1 MNHYAIFIQSYS
13 SYLNGAL
20 FHHNGKA
27 GTQFLV
33 PQLARAWRQVT
44 NDVFRSLGKCGMG
57 DAPFNRF
64 IEQYQTLES
73 IREHLDLDVAQLEL
87 EYERQEKS
95 DHYGEV

>member
-20 FHHNGKA
+20 FHQNGKA
-27 GTQFLV
+27 GRQFLV

-44 NDVFRSLGKCGMG
+44 NDVFRSRSIGEN
-57 DAPFNRF
+57 AYNRF
-64 IEQYQTLES
+64 VEQYQTLES
-73 IREHLDLDVAQLEL
+73 IREHLDLDRAQLEL
-87 EYERQEKS
+87 EYAKQQKF

>member
-1 MNHYAIFIQSYS
+1 MNHYAIFLQSYS

-20 FHHNGKA
+20 FHQNGKA

-44 NDVFRSLGKCGMG
+44 ADVFRSRKTGN
-57 DAPFNRF
+57 DNAYNRF

-73 IREHLDLDVAQLEL
+73 IREHLRIERIQCEL
-87 EYERQEKS
+87 EYAKQEKF

>member
-20 FHHNGKA
+20 FHQNGKA
-27 GTQFLV
+27 GAQFLV

-44 NDVFRSLGKCGMG
+44 NDVFRSRKIGEN
-57 DAPFNRF
+57 AYNRF
-64 IEQYQTLES
+64 VEQYQTLET
-73 IREHLDLDVAQLEL
+73 IREHLDLDRAQLEL
-87 EYERQEKS
+87 EYAKQQKF

>member
-20 FHHNGKA
+20 FHQNGKA
-27 GTQFLV
+27 GAQFLV

-44 NDVFRSLGKCGMG
+44 ADVFRSR
-57 DAPFNRF
+57 DNENETAYNRF
-64 IEQYQTLES
+64 VEQYQTLES
-73 IREHLDLDVAQLEL
+73 IREHLRLDRQQCEL
-87 EYERQEKS
+87 EYERQQKF

>member
-20 FHHNGKA
+20 FHQNGKA

-44 NDVFRSLGKCGMG
+44 NDVFRSRKIGKN
-57 DAPFNRF
+57 AYNRF
-64 IEQYQTLES
+64 VEQYQTLES
-73 IREHLDLDVAQLEL
+73 IREHLELDRAQLEL
-87 EYERQEKS
+87 EYERQQKT
-95 DHYGEV
+95 DHYGNV

>member
-1 MNHYAIFIQSYS
+1 MNHYAIFLQSYS

-20 FHHNGKA
+20 FHQNGKA

-44 NDVFRSLGKCGMG
+44 ADVFRSRNAMNEN
-57 DAPFNRF
+57 AYNRF
-64 IEQYQTLES
+64 VEQYRTLES
-73 IREHLDLDVAQLEL
+73 IREHLRLDRQQCEL
-87 EYERQEKS
+87 EYAKQQKF

>member
-1 MNHYAIFIQSYS
+1 MDHYAVFLQSYN

-27 GTQFLV
+27 GKQFLV

-57 DAPFNRF
+57 EAPFNRF
-64 IEQYQTLES
+64 VEQYERLET
-73 IREHLDLDVAQLEL
+73 IREELDLDRTQLEL
-87 EYERQEKS
+87 EYEKQEKF

>member
-20 FHHNGKA
+20 FHQNGKA
-27 GTQFLV
+27 GAQFLV

-44 NDVFRSLGKCGMG
+44 ADVFRSR
-57 DAPFNRF
+57 DNENETAYNRF
-64 IEQYQTLES
+64 VEQYQTLES
-73 IREHLDLDVAQLEL
+73 IREHLRLDRQQCEL
-87 EYERQEKS
+87 EYAKQQKF

>member
-1 MNHYAIFIQSYS
+1 MNHYAIFIQSYN

-44 NDVFRSLGKCGMG
+44 NDVFRSVGKCGMG
-57 DAPFNRF
+57 EAPFNRF
-64 IEQYQTLES
+64 VEQYERLET
-73 IREHLDLDVAQLEL
+73 IRQELDLDSAQLEL
-87 EYERQEKS
+87 EYERQQKF